1 MSKNWK
7 LFGWIFAAV
16 LVVWLVFN
24 VILPLVF
31 GVAKLALAIAVVAAI
46 GYVAYRAIAPK
57 SIGGGRRTLP

>member
-24 VILPLVF
+24 VIVPLLF
-31 GVAKLALAIAVVAAI
+31 GVAKLVLSIAVVGAI
-46 GYVAYRAIAPK
+46 GYVAYRALNPK
-57 SIGGGRRTLP
+57 ALGSGRRTLP